1 MQRFDR
7 TLGILLFLRSKPSVS
22 AAALAR
28 QFDVSTR
35 TIYRDLETQNPT
47 IVLELLRWLGPGA
60 ELLEPHAW
68 REGIREELRQMLA
81 SYPPQ

>member
-35 TIYRDLETQNPT
+35 TIYRDLE
-47 IVLELLRWLGPGA
+47 LLCWLGPGA

-68 REGIREELRQMLA
+68 RERIREELRQMLA